1 MIQPQKELLQQE
13 FDVNVAE
20 QGLLEKRIA
29 TMKTLLNE
37 VPSSDPQY
45 SQMAIQIQMDQI
57 ELDEL
62 KYRASLIS
70 KQLEA

>member
-13 FDVNVAE
+13 FDVNLAE

-62 KYRASLIS
+62 KYRASFIS
-70 KQLEA
+70 KQLES